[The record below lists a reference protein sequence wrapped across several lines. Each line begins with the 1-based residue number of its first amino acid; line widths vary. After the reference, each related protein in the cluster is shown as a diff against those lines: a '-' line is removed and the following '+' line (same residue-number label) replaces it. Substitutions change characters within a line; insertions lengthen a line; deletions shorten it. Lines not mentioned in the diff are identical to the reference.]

1 MPLDVQLV
9 GGDAARKLLD
19 SYTGK
24 AMDDRIQAG
33 TTRAAKVLV
42 PIIRREIKG
51 SVKGHGKRP
60 GYLAQRVSVR
70 KTYRSAIAGEAG
82 SVVKSIAQ
90 HNHLVIRG
98 HRIVSHAGVD
108 SGQMSRPN
116 PFIARSED
124 AAWGVTEPIVKREVF
139 K

>member
-1 MPLDVQLV
+1 MDIKLT
-9 GGDAARKLLD
+9 GAGEARKLLD
-19 SYTGK
+19 GYTGK
-24 AMDDRIQAG
+24 AMQDRIQTGTDRAG
-33 TTRAAKVLV
+33 KVLI
-42 PIIRREIKG
+42 PIVRREIKR
-51 SVKGHGKRP
+51 SVRGHGRRP
-60 GYLAQRVSVR
+60 GYLAQRVGVR
-70 KTYRSAIAGEAG
+70 KTFRSRLGGEVG

-108 SGQMSRPN
+108 SGAMSRPN

>member
-1 MPLDVQLV
+1 MGLDVQMV

-19 SYTGK
+19 SYSGK
-24 AMDDRIQAG
+24 AMDDRIQTG
-33 TTRAAKVLV
+33 TNRAAKVLV
-42 PIIRREIKG
+42 PIIRREIKR
-51 SVKGHGKRP
+51 SVRGHGRRP
-60 GYLAQRVSVR
+60 GYLAQRVTVR
-70 KTYRSAIAGEAG
+70 KTFQSRIGGDVG

-108 SGQMSRPN
+108 SGAMSRPN